1 MDAIAQ
7 KIIAQIDAN
16 RDTLI
21 AFAKA
26 IAAEAEPGFY
36 EEHTAQK
43 VTDFLKSCGLT
54 PQTGL
59 ARTGVKAVFGTKK
72 PCVCIVAELDG
83 VACPTHPQ
91 ANPANGLAHACGH
104 HLQLTAL
111 AGAALALTNPA
122 VAQALDGSVAFFAV
136 PAEEYVRLETQ
147 AAVAKSDGIRF
158 CCGKSELLRIH
169 AFSDIDI
176 ALTTHVHMIE
186 TQADLLLGNNACNG
200 FLCKSVVFHG
210 KAAHAATAPHLGV
223 NALNAAA
230 LSLSAI
236 GMLRETFREKDSVRI
251 HTNILHGGDALNV
264 VPDTVALEA
273 QLRAANLTALHSVS
287 AAFDRACNGCAAA
300 LGAVA
305 EIETH
310 QGYMPVL
317 PCAAHPASIAAADA
331 IGENLNVLH
340 ADLSVQNMAST
351 DVGDLTQVMPVINFT
366 HSGVAGALH
375 SAEFHVTDDEK
386 AYLIPAKMMALQAYE
401 LLKNNAACAKKTI
414 ADFTPALTLDA
425 YIKQIEEA

>member
-7 KIIAQIDAN
+7 KILTQIDAN
-16 RDTLI
+16 RDALI
-21 AFAKA
+21 AFAKK

-43 VTDFLKSCGLT
+43 VVDFLENCGLA

-59 ARTGVKAVFGTKK
+59 ARTGVKATLGDKK
-72 PCVCIVAELDG
+72 PRVCILAELDG
-83 VACPTHPQ
+83 VACPAHPQ
-91 ANPANGLAHACGH
+91 ANAANGLAHACGH
-104 HLQLTAL
+104 NLQLTAL
-111 AGAALALTNPA
+111 AGAAMALTDPA

-158 CCGKSELLRIH
+158 CCGKSELLRIG

-186 TQADLLLGNNACNG
+186 TDADLLLGNNACNG
-200 FLCKSVVFHG
+200 FLCKSVVFRG
-210 KAAHAATAPHLGV
+210 KAAHAATAPHLGI

-236 GMLRETFREKDSVRI
+236 GMLRETFREKDTVRI
-251 HTNILHGGDALNV
+251 HTNILRGGDALNV
-264 VPDTVALEA
+264 VPDAVTLEA
-273 QLRAANLTALHSVS
+273 QLRAANLTALHDVS
-287 AAFDRACNGCAAA
+287 AVFDRACTGCAAA
-300 LGAVA
+300 LGAKA

-317 PCAAHPASIAAADA
+317 PSAAHAASIAAAKT
-331 IGENLNVLH
+331 IGGHLHIKH

-351 DVGDLTQVMPVINFT
+351 DVGDLTQVLPVINFT

-375 SAEFHVTDDEK
+375 SAEFHVTDEEK
-386 AYLIPAKMMALQAYE
+386 AYIIPAKMMALQVYE
-401 LLKNNAACAKKTI
+401 LLKNGAVLAQKTL